1 MSNVNVSRLEKT
13 SAYTYEVTM
22 IVQILAG
29 SQEEADTQ
37 LEAQGGH
44 MSTRKVKF
52 LRSTV
57 VYDSPLEANIDDAFV
72 KITTEETEEIEDE
85 A

>member
-1 MSNVNVSRLEKT
+1 MSNVTRLEKT

-22 IVQILAG
+22 VVQVLAG
-29 SQEEADTQ
+29 SQEEADGI

-44 MSTRKVKF
+44 MSSRKVNF
-52 LRSTV
+52 IRSTV
-57 VYDSPLEANIDDAFV
+57 IYDSPLEADVNDAFV
-72 KITTEETEEIEDE
+72 TMEVKETEDE

>member
-1 MSNVNVSRLEKT
+1 MSTANVTRLEKT

-22 IVQILAG
+22 VVQVLAG
-29 SQEEADTQ
+29 SQEEADGI

-52 LRSTV
+52 VRSTV
-57 VYDSPLEANIDDAFV
+57 IYDSPLEADVNDAFV
-72 KITTEETEEIEDE
+72 TMEVKETEDE